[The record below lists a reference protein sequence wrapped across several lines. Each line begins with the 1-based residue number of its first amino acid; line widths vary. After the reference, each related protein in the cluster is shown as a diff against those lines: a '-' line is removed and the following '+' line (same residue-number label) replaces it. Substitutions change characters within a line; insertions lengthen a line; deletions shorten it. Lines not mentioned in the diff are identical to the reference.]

1 MASLVQAALS
11 LAFGGGLM
19 RFSAKRIA
27 LGLGCW
33 IHEMK
38 LRVSAGVLGQR
49 LNKFGDHAMN

>member
-1 MASLVQAALS
+1 
-11 LAFGGGLM
+11 M

-38 LRVSAGVLGQR
+38 LRVSAGDLGQR